1 MVHGTYNGFFQRV
14 LELRCASQINNA
26 HGLDYLKA
34 PVRKHNRVD
43 FAVDFAVKVALLSAM
58 DKSPNLVPVLL
69 LGEGHGP
76 ADFETVDNILWFQ
89 QHGGFVCRHNLS
101 FGADMQVRLRSLM
114 HYQT

>member
-1 MVHGTYNGFFQRV
+1 MILCCIKDSRAAPSQSPPSSK
-14 LELRCASQINNA
+14 RCKEDLFWFTALTTVSSNEYWN
-26 HGLDYLKA
+26 Y
-34 PVRKHNRVD
+34 
-43 FAVDFAVKVALLSAM
+43 VKVALLSAM

-101 FGADMQVRLRSLM
+101 FGADMQDVLSK
-114 HYQT
+114 

>member
-14 LELRCASQINNA
+14 LELRCASQVNNA

-76 ADFETVDNILWFQ
+76 ADFETVDNIHIETVDNNTVALYAVTTSALVQ
-89 QHGGFVCRHNLS
+89 TCRS
-101 FGADMQVRLRSLM
+101 V
-114 HYQT
+114 